1 MTWCFW
7 KFDGYFFLIEKGVNF
22 VFLFVKF
29 RFFTCNLF
37 GVGDLQVVQMFQFD
51 CGLVSE

>member
-37 GVGDLQVVQMFQFD
+37 GVAALGTFRWFRCFSLTVD
-51 CGLVSE
+51 